1 MHEHDCCQ
9 PSWGWR
15 EEPSHWHG
23 PHHAFSRHCCCCCPW
38 CFGAGPWEHA
48 PLGFVRRFRTKEEKI
63 AALEEY
69 LEALK
74 KEAQAVE
81 EKIRRLREE

>member
-1 MHEHDCCQ
+1 MHECCG
-9 PSWGWR
+9 PFWGR
-15 EEPSHWHG
+15 EKEHHG
-23 PHHAFSRHCCCCCPW
+23 FHRRWSSPCFCWCCW
-38 CFGAGPWEHA
+38 GPASQA

-63 AALEEY
+63 AELEAY